1 MSWLDDLTGATDRA
15 LLRSIL
21 AELTAIKETLMTF
34 ESVEQL
40 VDAINEATNT
50 VAARIDTLIANIA
63 GMTPGAITQEQLDTL
78 GAQLQAEKDRLT
90 ALGQDQANPI
100 P

>member
-1 MSWLDDLTGATDRA
+1 VSWYDDLIGVTDRA

-34 ESVEQL
+34 ESVEAL
-40 VDAINEATNT
+40 VTAINDATNT
-50 VAARIDTLIANIA
+50 VAARIDRLIAVIA
-63 GMTPGAITQEQLDTL
+63 GMTPGAITQDQLDTL
-78 GAQLQAEKDRLT
+78 GNQLQAERDALS